1 MANLKDIPALLVL
14 SAVILTILFL
24 SYSKYFIKTELEV
37 RILDQ
42 ASSCYADQPS
52 ATGGA
57 WHNGNIV
64 MTSAFETPDPCHWVS
79 SIEAY
84 QQGDRLEIKIKIS
97 HQGFCIQCFGFREV
111 DYEIVSPE
119 PEKTMDIYIEVE
131 GITKQKALLSLPV

>member
-1 MANLKDIPALLVL
+1 MFMLVCL
-14 SAVILTILFL
+14 VVFVISFL
-24 SYSKYFIKTELEV
+24 SYSRYFIKTELEA

-42 ASSCYADQPS
+42 TSSCYAGQPS

-84 QQGDRLEIKIKIS
+84 QQGDRLEVKIKTS
-97 HQGFCIQCFGFREV
+97 HQGFCVQCFGFREV

-119 PEKTMDIYIEVE
+119 AEKSMDIYVEVE
-131 GITKQKALLSLPV
+131 GITQQKALLSLPV